1 MINAIVES
9 KNGVTAII
17 EITGDISDL
26 YCQLSG
32 ANIEIPVSRIKL
44 VDDEDAEICAKLYAD
59 SDIGNHMTLLFTESD
74 SLEDVN
80 FAVAYVKNSDERIR
94 DELEQAILYDQYGNV
109 DELRRDIR
117 QMTYD
122 LGDVTET
129 FYFPL
134 TGHFYDAD
142 DAEDIYDADGRTLSG
157 YSDLIADAFRKY
169 TYDDEQN
176 MAAFYTGMAKDKVL
190 LADWSFEVIDDV
202 LYGKVDVRLTEALTA
217 DEENDLKDW
226 IIGQNADGLG
236 EGFEQQNIEVGDDIM
251 YVSFWNSGDDYFVHN
266 QTEMDEYTG
275 QQPGQRMEGM

>member
-1 MINAIVES
+1 MINAIIEN

-32 ANIEIPVSRIKL
+32 ADIETPESKIKL
-44 VDDEDAEICAKLYAD
+44 VDDDDSEVCVKLYAD
-59 SDIGNHMTLLFTESD
+59 NDIGNHMTLLFNESD

-80 FAVAYVKNSDERIR
+80 LAVAYVKSSDERIR
-94 DELEQAILYDQYGNV
+94 DELEQAILYNQYGNV

-122 LGDVTET
+122 LGEVTET

-142 DAEDIYDADGRTLSG
+142 DAEDIYETDSGALAG
-157 YSDLIADAFRKY
+157 YSDLIVDAFRKY

-176 MAAFYTGMAKDKVL
+176 MAAFYNGAAKDKVL
-190 LADWSFEVIDDV
+190 LADWGFEVIDNV
-202 LYGKVDVRLTEALTA
+202 LYGKVDVRLTESLTA
-217 DEENDLKDW
+217 DEETDLEDW

-236 EGFEQQNIEVGDDIM
+236 EGFEQQNIEVDDDIM
-251 YVSFWNSGDDYFVHN
+251 YISFWNSGDDYFVYN
-266 QTEMDEYTG
+266 QTEMDE
-275 QQPGQRMEGM
+275 

>member
-32 ANIEIPVSRIKL
+32 ANIETPASKIKL
-44 VDDEDAEICAKLYAD
+44 VAD
-59 SDIGNHMTLLFTESD
+59 NDIGNHMTLLFTESD
-74 SLEDVN
+74 SLKDVN
-80 FAVAYVKNSDERIR
+80 LAVAYVKNSDERVR
-94 DELEQAILYDQYGNV
+94 DELEQAILYDQYSNV

-142 DAEDIYDADGRTLSG
+142 DAEDIYEADGRTLSE

-176 MAAFYTGMAKDKVL
+176 MAAFYTGEAKDKVL
-190 LADWSFEVIDDV
+190 LADWGFEVINDE
-202 LYGKVDVRLTEALTA
+202 LYGKVDVRLTESLTA
-217 DEENDLKDW
+217 DEETDFENW

-236 EGFEQQNIEVGDDIM
+236 EDFEQQNIEVGDDIM
-251 YVSFWNSGDDYFVHN
+251 YISFWNSGDYYFVYN

-275 QQPGQRMEGM
+275 QQHEQRMEGM